1 MYPTVSHGYLAVKKK
16 RTSEKLREQKGKQGK
31 KETKIEEDQEKT
43 KRCVSE
49 IVALITI

>member
-1 MYPTVSHGYLAVKKK
+1 MSHGYLPCVTWK

-31 KETKIEEDQEKT
+31 KETKIEEDQEKR

-49 IVALITI
+49 IVALISI